1 MDLVPAV
8 AERLDEKRLDEP
20 VAPNHRHGDR
30 LPRGSELGRT
40 VGHPVDEA
48 KLVEPLEDLGDVGL
62 RRAEALGELG
72 RRHRVPAPLAR

>member
-1 MDLVPAV
+1 MSRWRRTMDTAIVSPGGG
-8 AERLDEKRLDEP
+8 EF
-20 VAPNHRHGDR
+20 
-30 LPRGSELGRT
+30 GRA

-48 KLVEPLEDLGDVGL
+48 ELVEPFEHLGGVGL